1 MAISFTA
8 CTPLRLAHIEPER
21 LEIVG
26 FEAFFCMME
35 DGFVREQP
43 HRIPVRWHP
52 DNRRYE
58 ETSQELRRRMFS

>member
-26 FEAFFCMME
+26 FEAFFLY
-35 DGFVREQP
+35 DGGWIRQ
-43 HRIPVRWHP
+43 R
-52 DNRRYE
+52 
-58 ETSQELRRRMFS
+58 TAA

>member
-35 DGFVREQP
+35 DGFVRE
-43 HRIPVRWHP
+43 
-52 DNRRYE
+52 
-58 ETSQELRRRMFS
+58 